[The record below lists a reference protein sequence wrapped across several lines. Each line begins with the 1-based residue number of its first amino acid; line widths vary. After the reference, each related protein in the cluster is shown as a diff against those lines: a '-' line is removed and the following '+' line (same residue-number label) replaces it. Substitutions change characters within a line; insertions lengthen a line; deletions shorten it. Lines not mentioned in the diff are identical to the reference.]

1 MIAKFLCSTV
11 PFTGSEY
18 MTKTISEFNEK
29 SIPLLLGCVIGMI
42 LGVPI
47 FLIYGTPA
55 FVIPLSEALDAGRG
69 EVSGAIN
76 FGILGNLVAAPLV
89 GKLSDKYGSR
99 KMILLGVIFLSITLA
114 LFSLAQNIFHLMII
128 SLTMV
133 FFAAGTGPM
142 TYTKIISAWFNRQR
156 GLVLGLALAG
166 MGIGA
171 MIIPVLNQYLITQY
185 GWRAAYQYL
194 GVIVFCVTFLPLYL
208 TLKDNPPRDES
219 QDQSENESEFNEG
232 VSVKEALSSSTFW
245 IIAIG
250 FLFIAVGNSGLLGH
264 LQPILLDAGLT
275 TERAA
280 IYTGAMGFGLVIG
293 RTVAGYLLDLY
304 HAPYVAIAF
313 LAGPFLAYI
322 FFLSGI
328 STEYAIIPIVL
339 FGIGMGAEFDV
350 TPFLISRYFG
360 LKNFSVLFGFQI
372 VTFSLGTGF
381 GPTIMGFGFDI
392 YGTYDVTMISAMVSL
407 AIGCLLISRLRGYR
421 YTAGVH

>member
-1 MIAKFLCSTV
+1 
-11 PFTGSEY
+11 
-18 MTKTISEFNEK
+18 MTQVINEFNDK
-29 SIPLLLGCVIGMI
+29 SIPLIIGCIIGMI

-55 FVIPLSEALDAGRG
+55 FVIPLSEALNAGRG

-76 FGILGNLVAAPLV
+76 LGILGNLIAAPLI

-99 KMILLGVIFLSITLA
+99 KMILLGVVFLSITLA
-114 LFSLAQNIFHLMII
+114 SYSLAQNTFHLIII

-142 TYTKIISAWFNRQR
+142 TYSKIISAWFNRKR
-156 GLVLGLALAG
+156 GFALGLTLAG

-171 MIIPVLNQYLITQY
+171 MIIPILNQFLIDNY
-185 GWRAAYQYL
+185 GWRVAYQYL
-194 GVIVFCVTFLPLYL
+194 GLIVFIISFPPLFF
-208 TLKDNPPRDES
+208 TLKDKPPVEDGLPNQE
-219 QDQSENESEFNEG
+219 ENSAEFREG
-232 VSVKEALSSSTFW
+232 VSVKEALSSGTFW

-250 FLFIAVGNSGLLGH
+250 FLFVAIGNSGLLGH
-264 LQPILLDAGLT
+264 LQPILIDSGLT

-280 IYTGAMGFGLVIG
+280 FYAGAMGFGLIIG
-293 RTVAGYLLDLY
+293 RAVAGYLLDIY

-328 STEYAIIPIVL
+328 STEYAIIPIIL

-350 TPFLISRYFG
+350 TPYLLSRYFG

-381 GPTIMGFGFDI
+381 GPTIMGFGYDI
-392 YGTYDVTMISAMVSL
+392 YGSYNYTMISAMVSL
-407 AIGCLLISRLRGYR
+407 AIGCILVSRLGEYKFKVEH
-421 YTAGVH
+421 AH

>member
-1 MIAKFLCSTV
+1 
-11 PFTGSEY
+11 
-18 MTKTISEFNEK
+18 MTKALSEFNEK

-55 FVIPLSEALDAGRG
+55 FIIPLSEALEAGRG

-76 FGILGNLVAAPLV
+76 LGILGNLIAAPLI

-99 KMILLGVIFLSITLA
+99 KMILLGVLFLSITLA
-114 LFSLAQNIFHLMII
+114 SYSLAQNLTHLMLI

-142 TYTKIISAWFNRQR
+142 TYSKIISAWFNYKRGMAL
-156 GLVLGLALAG
+156 GLVLAG

-171 MIIPVLNQYLITQY
+171 MIIPVLNQYLIDNY
-185 GWRAAYQYL
+185 GWREAYQYL
-194 GVIVFCVTFLPLYL
+194 GLIVFVISFPPLFF
-208 TLKDNPPRDES
+208 TLKDKPPQGSAGENIE
-219 QDQSENESEFNEG
+219 QENEAEFKEG
-232 VSVKEALSSSTFW
+232 VSVKEALTSKTYW

-250 FLFIAVGNSGLLGH
+250 FLFVAVGNSGLLGH
-264 LQPILLDAGLT
+264 LQPILIDGGLT

-280 IYTGAMGFGLVIG
+280 YYAGAMGFGLIIG
-293 RTVAGYLLDLY
+293 RAVAGYLLDIY

-313 LAGPFLAYI
+313 LGGPFLAYM
-322 FFLSGI
+322 FFLSGL
-328 STEYAIIPIVL
+328 SVEYAIIPIIL

-350 TPFLISRYFG
+350 TPYLLSRYFG

-381 GPTIMGFGFDI
+381 GPTIMGFGYDI
-392 YGTYDVTMISAMVSL
+392 YGSYKVTMISACISL
-407 AIGCLLISRLRGYR
+407 FIGCLLVSRLGAYKF
-421 YTAGVH
+421 TAEKAH